1 MLKIVVPASLLFNE
15 ETSEIYQTKETTLA
29 LEHSLVSISKWEAKW
44 RIPFI
49 SSQKDQ
55 TIEQKLDYIK
65 CMTINK
71 VDDTVYYLLTSDNI
85 EAIKEYLADSH
96 TATFFSD
103 RKTGGQGLKGQNGK
117 VITSELIYYW
127 MTTCNLPFEVCQKW
141 NINRLLTLIRICSEE
156 NNPNKKDIP
165 KNEILRTNAELN
177 ALRRKQ
183 FNSKG

>member
-1 MLKIVVPASLLFNE
+1 MLTITVPDTEVFDDEQSRYVVIKGA
-15 ETSEIYQTKETTLA
+15 TLN
-29 LEHSLVSISKWEAKW
+29 LEHSLLSLSKWEEKW
-44 RIPFI
+44 HIHFI
-49 SSQKDQ
+49 DNKEV
-55 TIEQKLDYIK
+55 TTEQLFDYIK

-71 VDDTVYYLLTSDNI
+71 VDDTVYYLLTPDNI
-85 EAIKEYLADSH
+85 EAIKAYLADSH

-127 MTTCNLPFEVCQKW
+127 MTACNLPFEVCQKW